1 MQKKGKLKQLQH
13 ILPEPLLA
21 SVPWLESRGY
31 SRTLLSKY
39 AAAGWLVQ
47 PARGVYHRPGFELC
61 WQGVIT
67 SLQSLLGYPLI
78 VGGYTALELQ
88 GYGHYISAKLPVRI
102 HLYGSK
108 APPGWLYK
116 LGLDKRFFFHKVKRL
131 FPADEYSPTKQQFGD
146 WDSAKQCFAKPAV
159 LPEQTKKK
167 NWSDKQMPL
176 IISSE
181 ARAALEL
188 LDDIPKRERFDD
200 AGYILEKLALL
211 DPAIAEQML
220 VQCRSIKVKR
230 LFMWFAEL
238 QEQPWFEKIDIS
250 KIDLG
255 SGNRVIA
262 KQESYLDAKYQIT
275 FPRYMLDEGG

>member
-1 MQKKGKLKQLQH
+1 MQKKIKLNKLQH

-31 SRTLLSKY
+31 SRSLLSQY

-47 PARGVYHRPGFELC
+47 PARGVYQRPGFELC

-78 VGGYTALELQ
+78 VGGDTALELQ
-88 GYGHYISAKLPVRI
+88 GYGHYISAKLPYFI
-102 HLYGSK
+102 HLYGPK

-116 LGLDKRFFFHKVKRL
+116 LGLDKQFVFHSVKRL

-146 WDSAKQCFAKPAV
+146 WNSSEQRFSRPVA
-159 LPEQTKKK
+159 LPEQTMEFEW
-167 NWSDKQMPL
+167 NLKQMPL
-176 IISSE
+176 IISTE

-211 DPAIAEQML
+211 DPKVVEQIL

-230 LFMWFAEL
+230 LFMWVCGNY
-238 QEQPWFEKIDIS
+238 IS
-250 KIDLG
+250 SHGLTKSI
-255 SGNRVIA
+255 SAR
-262 KQESYLDAKYQIT
+262 
-275 FPRYMLDEGG
+275 